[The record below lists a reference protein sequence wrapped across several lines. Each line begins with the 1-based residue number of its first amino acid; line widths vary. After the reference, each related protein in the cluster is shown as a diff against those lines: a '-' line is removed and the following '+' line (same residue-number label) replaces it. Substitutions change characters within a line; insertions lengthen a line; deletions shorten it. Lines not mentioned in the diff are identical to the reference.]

1 MQELLQRDDLFD
13 LVVAGK
19 KQATVRKGKRD
30 IVLGP
35 MNIKATSSK
44 RNCSV
49 LVTNVEYVNED
60 HAKIDGYN
68 SLADLKNTLVEIYG
82 TLSDDQDM
90 TVIYWN

>member
-1 MQELLQRDDLFD
+1 
-13 LVVAGK
+13 
-19 KQATVRKGKRD
+19 
-30 IVLGP
+30 
-35 MNIKATSSK
+35 MNIKATNTE
-44 RNCSV
+44 RNCWV
-49 LVTNVEYVNED
+49 LVTNVEFLKYSELNED